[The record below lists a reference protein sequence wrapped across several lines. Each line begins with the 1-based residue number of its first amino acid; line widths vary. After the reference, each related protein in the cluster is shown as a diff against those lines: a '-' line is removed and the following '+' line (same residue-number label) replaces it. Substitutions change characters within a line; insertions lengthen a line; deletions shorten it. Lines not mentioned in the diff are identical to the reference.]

1 MIAVVQLPI
10 IYLTKENNH
19 LQEPKMKKHTYRKE
33 FCSRLTRLRMDKDVS
48 ARDMSLSLGLSESY
62 INKIENEK
70 TLPSMSTFFDI
81 CDYFD
86 ITPQEF
92 FNMGEPFPFDIAV
105 AITEMNH
112 MSKDQLSRMIAFMK
126 DINHHT

>member
-1 MIAVVQLPI
+1 
-10 IYLTKENNH
+10 
-19 LQEPKMKKHTYRKE
+19 MKSHTYKKE

-70 TLPSMSTFFDI
+70 VLPSMSTFFDI

-86 ITPQEF
+86 ITPHEF

-105 AITEMNH
+105 AVEEMQH
-112 MSKDQLSRMIAFMK
+112 MSKEQIERMIAFMK
-126 DINHHT
+126 DINHRR

>member
-1 MIAVVQLPI
+1 
-10 IYLTKENNH
+10 
-19 LQEPKMKKHTYRKE
+19 MKNHTYRKE
-33 FCSRLTRLRMDKDVS
+33 FCSRLTRLRMNKDVS

-62 INKIENEK
+62 INKVENGK

-81 CDYFD
+81 CDYFH

-105 AITEMNH
+105 AIAEMNR
-112 MSKDQLSRMIAFMK
+112 MNKEQLSRLIAFMK
-126 DINHHT
+126 DINHRH

>member
-1 MIAVVQLPI
+1 
-10 IYLTKENNH
+10 
-19 LQEPKMKKHTYRKE
+19 MKNHTYRNE

-62 INKIENEK
+62 INKIENGK
-70 TLPSMSTFFDI
+70 VLPSMSTFFDI
-81 CDYFD
+81 CDYFK

-105 AITEMNH
+105 AVDEMHH
-112 MSKDQLSRMIAFMK
+112 MNKEQISRMIAFMK
-126 DINHHT
+126 DINHRN

>member
-1 MIAVVQLPI
+1 
-10 IYLTKENNH
+10 
-19 LQEPKMKKHTYRKE
+19 MKKHTYRKE

-81 CDYFD
+81 CDYFE

-92 FNMGEPFPFDIAV
+92 FNTGEPFPFDIAV
-105 AITEMNH
+105 AVTEMNQ
-112 MSKDQLSRMIAFMK
+112 MSKDQISRMIAFMK
-126 DINHHT
+126 DINHKS

>member
-1 MIAVVQLPI
+1 M
-10 IYLTKENNH
+10 KNH
-19 LQEPKMKKHTYRKE
+19 THTYRKE
-33 FCSRLTRLRMDKDVS
+33 FCSRLTKLRMDRDVS

-81 CDYFD
+81 CDYFH

-92 FNMGEPFPFDIAV
+92 FNIDEPFPFEIAV
-105 AITEMNH
+105 ALKEMNH
-112 MSKDQLSRMIAFMK
+112 MNKDQLKRMIAFMK
-126 DINHHT
+126 DINHRT

>member
-1 MIAVVQLPI
+1 
-10 IYLTKENNH
+10 
-19 LQEPKMKKHTYRKE
+19 MKNHTYRKE
-33 FCSRLTRLRMDKDVS
+33 FCNRLSRLRTDKDVS

-81 CDYFD
+81 CDYFH

-92 FNMGEPFPFDIAV
+92 FNMGEPFPLEIAV
-105 AITEMNH
+105 ALAEMNR
-112 MSKDQLSRMIAFMK
+112 MNKGQLSRMIAFMK
-126 DINHHT
+126 DINHRS

>member
-1 MIAVVQLPI
+1 
-10 IYLTKENNH
+10 
-19 LQEPKMKKHTYRKE
+19 MKKHTYRKE

-105 AITEMNH
+105 AVTEMNH